1 MFNFS
6 QRLKCHRNTK
16 RRSNAV
22 GTASSSHIIL
32 IPFLALLCCQ
42 LAGQTS
48 TPLSTSTSLSTSAPL
63 SVDEAGSAQHVTVV
77 VDRSLVIDS
86 QSTIDR
92 VSVAN
97 GKVADAVVISPREIV
112 VNGKAVG
119 NTSLI
124 VWQAGGTRT
133 MYVLHV
139 KSDDTGLLGVRRE
152 LSEELA
158 GQSIRIDIEDG
169 LPFLRGTTK
178 NVASADRAF
187 AIASALGKPINLLR
201 VEVPAVEPQILLRVK
216 FASIDRSL
224 STQLGVNLLST
235 GAGSTLGR
243 ISTEQ
248 FSPPVLGAVG
258 AATGQNA
265 LTLSDALNLFL
276 FDPRLK
282 LGATIEALQQK
293 GILQILAE
301 PNVLAINGK
310 SASFLAG
317 GEFPYP
323 TLQGGGAGLG
333 AVTIQ
338 FREFGIRLGFRPLLT
353 PRGTIRLQVTPEVS
367 ALDYTNGL
375 TYQGFTIPGLTTR
388 RMQTEVELEAGQSFA
403 IGGLLDNS
411 LTETV
416 DKIPVLGDIPWLGK
430 LFQSKITSKNNT
442 ELLVI
447 VTPEIVQPIPVG
459 MAPPELVMPKKFLE
473 GAPTVAPRTP
483 GIDVTGTKAPVQ
495 LPPILLEE
503 LREIQRKEREPA
515 PTNKQTTPAVEFVP
529 TPLNAPATP
538 PSTGA
543 ELFPAPGGA
552 SVNAGAESDTRV
564 EFVSAPVA
572 SPASSGSGP
581 ELLPAA
587 GSASTNAG
595 AELYARTEFV
605 PTPVSSPAS
614 QPGIGSGLL
623 AASGSEMA
631 DARRL
636 SEVPVHSL
644 RADSLRADSRLDSPR
659 LDSPRLDS
667 PRLDSPRLDSPR
679 LDSPRAEP
687 SRFLHAVKGGIA
699 QAFFHMQHLAG
710 FIAHGRHDRAAL
722 QARTAREDLR
732 YRRGDDSTPAEPV
745 YSDTDSGGR

>member
-1 MFNFS
+1 M
-6 QRLKCHRNTK
+6 
-16 RRSNAV
+16 
-22 GTASSSHIIL
+22 ASSSRTIL
-32 IPFLALLCCQ
+32 IPLLALLCCQ

-48 TPLSTSTSLSTSAPL
+48 TQL

-77 VDRSLVIDS
+77 VDRSLMIDS

-124 VWQAGGTRT
+124 VWQTGGART

-139 KSDDTGLLGVRRE
+139 KPDDTGLLGVRRE
-152 LSEELA
+152 LSDELA
-158 GQSIRIDIEDG
+158 GQSIQVDVEG
-169 LPFLRGTTK
+169 GQPFLRGTAK

-201 VEVPAVEPQILLRVK
+201 VEVPATEPQILLRVK

-248 FSPPVLGAVG
+248 FSPPLLGAVG
-258 AATGQNA
+258 TASGQNA
-265 LTLSDALNLFL
+265 VTLSDALNLFL
-276 FDPRLK
+276 FDPKLK
-282 LGATIEALQQK
+282 LGATIEALEQK
-293 GILQILAE
+293 GILQVLAE

-375 TYQGFTIPGLTTR
+375 TYQGVTIPGLTTR
-388 RMQTEVELEAGQSFA
+388 RMQTEVELEPGQSFA

-442 ELLVI
+442 ELLVL

-459 MAPPELVMPKKFLE
+459 MAPPEIVMPKKFLKDT
-473 GAPTVAPRTP
+473 PTAAPRTP
-483 GIDVTGTKAPVQ
+483 GMDITGTKAPVQ

-515 PTNKQTTPAVEFVP
+515 PTNKQ
-529 TPLNAPATP
+529 
-538 PSTGA
+538 G
-543 ELFPAPGGA
+543 
-552 SVNAGAESDTRV
+552 
-564 EFVSAPVA
+564 
-572 SPASSGSGP
+572 SPAI
-581 ELLPAA
+581 
-587 GSASTNAG
+587 
-595 AELYARTEFV
+595 EFV
-605 PTPVSSPAS
+605 PTPVTSPAS
-614 QPGIGSGLL
+614 PPASSPGSPPDTGADLFSAPGSDFVEARVESDARMEFVSTPITSPASLLASPPASPPETGAELVPASRGGSVDARMVNARMEFLPTPIHSPASSAGSGAGLFS
-623 AASGSEMA
+623 ARANKFA
-631 DARRL
+631 DARPA
-636 SEVPVHSL
+636 SDVPGTPVHAGS
-644 RADSLRADSRLDSPR
+644 
-659 LDSPRLDS
+659 
-667 PRLDSPRLDSPR
+667 
-679 LDSPRAEP
+679 
-687 SRFLHAVKGGIA
+687 SRFFHALKSGIA
-699 QAFFHMQHLAG
+699 QAFQHLGGALS
-710 FIAHGRHDRAAL
+710 HGRHDRATV
-722 QARTAREDLR
+722 QARAARER
-732 YRRGDDSTPAEPV
+732 NVNAASAPADSV
-745 YSDTDSGGR
+745 DSDTDLGGR

>member
-1 MFNFS
+1 M
-6 QRLKCHRNTK
+6 
-16 RRSNAV
+16 
-22 GTASSSHIIL
+22 ASSSRTIL
-32 IPFLALLCCQ
+32 IALLALLCCQ

-48 TPLSTSTSLSTSAPL
+48 TQL

-77 VDRSLVIDS
+77 VDRSLMIDS
-86 QSTIDR
+86 ESTIDR

-124 VWQAGGTRT
+124 VWQTGGTRT

-139 KSDDTGLLGVRRE
+139 KPDDTGLQGVRRE
-152 LSEELA
+152 LSDELA
-158 GQSIRIDIEDG
+158 GQSIRVDVEDG
-169 LPFLRGTTK
+169 QPFLRGTAK

-201 VEVPAVEPQILLRVK
+201 VEVPAMEPQILLRVK

-248 FSPPVLGAVG
+248 FSPPLLGAVG
-258 AATGQNA
+258 AVSGQNA
-265 LTLSDALNLFL
+265 VTLSDALNLFL
-276 FDPRLK
+276 FDPKLK
-282 LGATIEALQQK
+282 LGATIEALEQK
-293 GILQILAE
+293 GILQVLAE

-388 RMQTEVELEAGQSFA
+388 RMQTEVELEPGQSFA

-442 ELLVI
+442 ELLVL

-459 MAPPELVMPKKFLE
+459 IAPPELTMPKKFLKDTL
-473 GAPTVAPRTP
+473 TVAPRTP
-483 GIDVTGTKAPVQ
+483 GVDVTGIKAPVQ

-503 LREIQRKEREPA
+503 LREIQRKELEPA
-515 PTNKQTTPAVEFVP
+515 PTNKQTTPGVEFVP
-529 TPLNAPATP
+529 TPINSQTVPPTAPSTSPSTTP
-538 PSTGA
+538 PTTPPGTGPA
-543 ELFPAPGGA
+543 LFPAPG
-552 SVNAGAESDTRV
+552 SESQDVRMESDARM
-564 EFVSAPVA
+564 EFVSTPITSPVSLPEA
-572 SPASSGSGP
+572 EAELVPASRGGSVDP
-581 ELLPAA
+581 RMVD
-587 GSASTNAG
+587 
-595 AELYARTEFV
+595 ARMEFV
-605 PTPVSSPAS
+605 PTPIHSPASSPAS
-614 QPGIGSGLL
+614 DAGMFS
-623 AASGSEMA
+623 ARANKFA
-631 DARRL
+631 DARPA
-636 SEVPVHSL
+636 SDVPGTAVHAGS
-644 RADSLRADSRLDSPR
+644 SH
-659 LDSPRLDS
+659 
-667 PRLDSPRLDSPR
+667 
-679 LDSPRAEP
+679 
-687 SRFLHAVKGGIA
+687 FFHALKSGIA
-699 QAFFHMQHLAG
+699 QAFQHLAG
-710 FIAHGRHDRAAL
+710 AISHGRHDRVAV
-722 QARTAREDLR
+722 QARAARDR
-732 YRRGDDSTPAEPV
+732 IVNAASAPSDSV
-745 YSDTDSGGR
+745 DSDTDLGGR

>member
-1 MFNFS
+1 
-6 QRLKCHRNTK
+6 
-16 RRSNAV
+16 
-22 GTASSSHIIL
+22 
-32 IPFLALLCCQ
+32 
-42 LAGQTS
+42 
-48 TPLSTSTSLSTSAPL
+48 
-63 SVDEAGSAQHVTVV
+63 VDEAGSAQHVTVV
-77 VDRSLVIDS
+77 VDRSLMIDS
-86 QSTIDR
+86 LSTIDR

-124 VWQAGGTRT
+124 VWQTGGART

-139 KSDDTGLLGVRRE
+139 KPDDTGLQGVRRE
-152 LSEELA
+152 LSDELA
-158 GQSIRIDIEDG
+158 GQNIQIDIEDG

-178 NVASADRAF
+178 NLASADRAF

-201 VEVPAVEPQILLRVK
+201 VEVPAIEPQILLRVK

-235 GAGSTLGR
+235 GAGNTQGR

-248 FSPPVLGAVG
+248 FSPPVLGAVSS
-258 AATGQNA
+258 ATSQNA

-276 FDPRLK
+276 FDPKLK
-282 LGATIEALQQK
+282 LGATIEALEQK

-388 RMQTEVELEAGQSFA
+388 RMQTEIELETGQSFA

-416 DKIPVLGDIPWLGK
+416 DKIPILGDIPWLGK

-459 MAPPELVMPKKFLE
+459 MAPPELVMPKKFLKD
-473 GAPTVAPRTP
+473 APTVAPRTP
-483 GIDVTGTKAPVQ
+483 GIDITGTKAPVQ

-515 PTNKQTTPAVEFVP
+515 PTNKQTTPGVEFVP
-529 TPLNAPATP
+529 TPVNSPTVPPTVPPTSPPTSP

-543 ELFPAPGGA
+543 ELFPAPGSEVEDA
-552 SVNAGAESDTRV
+552 RM
-564 EFVSAPVA
+564 EFVPAPIA
-572 SPASSGSGP
+572 AIPSPP
-581 ELLPAA
+581 
-587 GSASTNAG
+587 STG
-595 AELYARTEFV
+595 AELFPARDNQPVDARMEFV
-605 PTPVSSPAS
+605 PTQIHSPAS
-614 QPGIGSGLL
+614 PPIVGQGLFP
-623 AASGSEMA
+623 ARRSELA
-631 DARRL
+631 DARPA
-636 SEVPVHSL
+636 SVVPGNPFHE
-644 RADSLRADSRLDSPR
+644 DS
-659 LDSPRLDS
+659 
-667 PRLDSPRLDSPR
+667 
-679 LDSPRAEP
+679 
-687 SRFLHAVKGGIA
+687 SRFLRAMKGGIER
-699 QAFFHMQHLAG
+699 AFFHVQHLAG
-710 FIAHGRHDRAAL
+710 VIAHGRHDRVAV
-722 QARTAREDLR
+722 QARAAREDLQYQR
-732 YRRGDDSTPAEPV
+732 ADAAAPAQPGD
-745 YSDTDSGGR
+745 SDIDSGGR

>member
-1 MFNFS
+1 
-6 QRLKCHRNTK
+6 
-16 RRSNAV
+16 
-22 GTASSSHIIL
+22 
-32 IPFLALLCCQ
+32 
-42 LAGQTS
+42 
-48 TPLSTSTSLSTSAPL
+48 
-63 SVDEAGSAQHVTVV
+63 VDEAGSAQHVTVV
-77 VDRSLVIDS
+77 VDRSLMIDS
-86 QSTIDR
+86 LSTIDR

-124 VWQAGGTRT
+124 VWQTGGART

-139 KSDDTGLLGVRRE
+139 KPDDTGLQGVRRE
-152 LSEELA
+152 LSDELA
-158 GQSIRIDIEDG
+158 GQNIQIDIEDG

-178 NVASADRAF
+178 NLASADRAF

-201 VEVPAVEPQILLRVK
+201 VEVPAIEPQILLRVK

-248 FSPPVLGAVG
+248 FSPPVLGAVSS
-258 AATGQNA
+258 ATSQNA

-276 FDPRLK
+276 FDPKLK
-282 LGATIEALQQK
+282 LGATIEALEQK

-388 RMQTEVELEAGQSFA
+388 RMQTEIELETGQSFA

-416 DKIPVLGDIPWLGK
+416 DKIPILGDIPWLGK

-459 MAPPELVMPKKFLE
+459 MAPPELVMPKKFLKD
-473 GAPTVAPRTP
+473 APTVAPRTP
-483 GIDVTGTKAPVQ
+483 GIDITGTKAPVQ

-515 PTNKQTTPAVEFVP
+515 PTNKQTTPGVEFVP
-529 TPLNAPATP
+529 TPVNSPTVPPTSPPTSP

-543 ELFPAPGGA
+543 ELFPAPGSEVEDA
-552 SVNAGAESDTRV
+552 RM
-564 EFVSAPVA
+564 EFVPAPIA
-572 SPASSGSGP
+572 AIPSPP
-581 ELLPAA
+581 
-587 GSASTNAG
+587 STG
-595 AELYARTEFV
+595 AELFPARDNQPVDARMEFV
-605 PTPVSSPAS
+605 PTQIHSPAS
-614 QPGIGSGLL
+614 PPIVGQGLFP
-623 AASGSEMA
+623 ARRSELA
-631 DARRL
+631 DARPA
-636 SEVPVHSL
+636 SVVPGNPFHE
-644 RADSLRADSRLDSPR
+644 DS
-659 LDSPRLDS
+659 
-667 PRLDSPRLDSPR
+667 
-679 LDSPRAEP
+679 
-687 SRFLHAVKGGIA
+687 SRFLRAMKGGIER
-699 QAFFHMQHLAG
+699 AFFHVQHLAG
-710 FIAHGRHDRAAL
+710 VIAHGRHDRVAV
-722 QARTAREDLR
+722 QARAAREDLQYQR
-732 YRRGDDSTPAEPV
+732 ADAAAPAQPGD
-745 YSDTDSGGR
+745 SDIDSGGR